1 MTLLIRAAFA
11 ALALAVPAYVLTPE
25 ARAHGGTYRGPAGAI
40 PAGAGPATPTTGGP
54 PGPSRPGPST
64 GGGADVDLT
73 GWQLWWG
80 LNREPYIALRTA
92 LVQGGAAA
100 QTGSSVG
107 LATGGG
113 RPTDAQVRLEIAPAL
128 IRVLREERNPDIA
141 TAALLALAKCGTR
154 LEPETRS
161 AASDSIRA
169 RLSDANQE
177 VAETAALALGV
188 LASPADLSLLGEL
201 VADGASAR
209 AACGR
214 DSAISLRT
222 RAFAAFALGLV
233 AERVDNEDYRRWI
246 AHQLIGVL
254 GTPATATRDIPVA
267 ALMSLGLV
275 SLDANADPRGGDG
288 ERAPTSSAL
297 ALYEWV
303 ADWYE
308 NPRGDPQVRAYAPVA
323 MAHLANRAGGSSRA
337 DCVQRLARGL
347 EIGSTESVVVKQSC
361 VLGLGLV
368 ADGDGDA
375 HDVRARALLKTVSNG
390 GDRLARRFAWISIAR
405 VGARPGDEGRD
416 ALSDSRA
423 FLIGQLARG
432 STPER
437 PWLCLALGVGER
449 AALDAGAQPS
459 SAIQDPIR
467 KEISAHTSP
476 NEASAQFLAL
486 ALSQSPA
493 AGAILMDRL
502 GELSDDEARGFA
514 ALALG
519 IARTTAAI
527 EPLRV
532 LVLEAQYKP
541 RLLREA
547 AIGLGLLGDR
557 SLTPQLVG
565 MLSEA
570 RGLYALSSVATALGY
585 IGDQR
590 AVNPLLAI
598 AGDST
603 RDASA
608 RAFAIVALGL
618 LSDPAPMPWNTSF
631 ALDANWWLPP
641 STLFD
646 PPTATGVL
654 DLL

>member
-1 MTLLIRAAFA
+1 MTFLTRATLA
-11 ALALAVPAYVLTPE
+11 ALALAVSAYVLVPE
-25 ARAHGGTYRGPAGAI
+25 ARAHGGSYRGPGGAI

-54 PGPSRPGPST
+54 PGPGRPGPST

-100 QTGSSVG
+100 RTGSSAA
-107 LATGGG
+107 LAGVAG

-128 IRVLREERNPDIA
+128 LTALRAERNPDIV
-141 TAALLALAKCGTR
+141 TAALLALAKCGPR
-154 LEPETRS
+154 LEPEGRATASTVIRS
-161 AASDSIRA
+161 
-169 RLSDANQE
+169 RLRDANQE
-177 VAETAALALGV
+177 VAETAAIALGV
-188 LASPADLSLLGEL
+188 LANPADLSLLGEI
-201 VADGASAR
+201 VADGESAR
-209 AACGR
+209 EACGK
-214 DSAISLRT
+214 DGSLPLRT
-222 RAFAAFALGLV
+222 RAFAAYALGLV

-254 GTPATATRDIPVA
+254 GTSKAATRDIPVA
-267 ALMSLGLV
+267 ALMSLGLIA
-275 SLDANADPRGGDG
+275 LDPNAGPQVGDG
-288 ERAPTSSAL
+288 EPAPTSSAL

-303 ADWYE
+303 ADWFE
-308 NPRGDPQVRAYAPVA
+308 DPRRDAQVRAYAPVA
-323 MAHLANRAGGSSRA
+323 MAHLANRAGEASRA

-347 EIGSTESVVVKQSC
+347 ETGSTESVVVRQSC

-375 HDVRARALLKTVSNG
+375 HDVRARALLKTASNG

-405 VGARPGDEGRD
+405 VGARPGEEGRD
-416 ALSDSRA
+416 ALNDSRTY
-423 FLIGQLARG
+423 LLGQLARG

-459 SAIQDPIR
+459 DAIQDPIR
-467 KEISAHTSP
+467 KEIRAHTSP
-476 NEASAQFLAL
+476 SEASAQFLAL

-502 GELSDDEARGFA
+502 GELSDDEARGSA

-565 MLSEA
+565 MLSAA

-590 AVNPLLAI
+590 AVAPLLAI
-598 AGDST
+598 AGDAA

-618 LSDPAPMPWNTSF
+618 LSDPAPVPWNTSF